1 MSALPGFF
9 SIRSAARNS
18 ARLERGVPSKTF
30 GLVVLLTLLC
40 AVVGPL
46 AGSRE
51 ARAFD
56 VELRSPFA
64 PCQAD
69 CTATLFAGQLVQT
82 SMWEIF
88 VTKHQGP
95 WDWRWGSSTFVGG
108 AFSREVVR
116 FDRFAAI
123 ETEVGVGKRFG
134 SLHEGEGWG
143 ALYFRWKW
151 FPWDEY
157 LRTTVGISIG
167 LNYAT
172 GVPVFESRRAG
183 VEGQNLLHYLSPE
196 LTFGLPSRPDIDL
209 IFRFHHRSGG
219 DLAFFNRAGG
229 GVQYGTVG
237 LRYRW

>member
-1 MSALPGFF
+1 MPGTFT
-9 SIRSAARNS
+9 IRSTGKDTRRLEQR
-18 ARLERGVPSKTF
+18 ARLGR
-30 GLVVLLTLLC
+30 GLVFFLALLC
-40 AVVGPL
+40 ALVGPL
-46 AGSRE
+46 AGGRE

-64 PCQAD
+64 PCRAD
-69 CTATLFAGQLVQT
+69 CTATLFAGQLVET

-88 VTKHQGP
+88 LTKHQGP

-151 FPWDEY
+151 FPWDAY
-157 LRTTVGISIG
+157 LRTTLGISIG

-172 GVPVFESRRAG
+172 GVPVFEARRAG

-196 LTFGLPSRPDIDL
+196 LTFGLPSRPDLDL

-219 DLAFFNRAGG
+219 DLPFFNRAGG
-229 GVQYGTVG
+229 GAQYGTVG

>member
-1 MSALPGFF
+1 M
-9 SIRSAARNS
+9 R
-18 ARLERGVPSKTF
+18 RLEQRTRLGR
-30 GLVVLLTLLC
+30 GLVVLVTLLC
-40 AVVGPL
+40 ASLGPL

-51 ARAFD
+51 ARALD
-56 VELRSPFA
+56 VEWRSPFA
-64 PCQAD
+64 PCRAD

-151 FPWDEY
+151 FPWDAY
-157 LRTTVGISIG
+157 LRTTLGISIG

-172 GVPVFESRRAG
+172 GVPAFEARRAG

-196 LTFGLPSRPDIDL
+196 LTFGLPSRPDLDL
-209 IFRFHHRSGG
+209 IVRFHHRSGG
-219 DLAFFNRAGG
+219 DLPFFNRAGG